1 MGWSWQ
7 QGNESALTW
16 LKNKSFCPYNGICSD
31 CNIWSARLAA
41 WSYPETYPEVSSIA
55 NMMSFGTDK
64 VSVYHDGGNC
74 TSIQARQWFYTA
86 RIANSPSPEWA
97 RSSRHNGLT
106 SRERVVGCGDETW
119 LDCYR

>member
-1 MGWSWQ
+1 MGLSWQ
-7 QGNESALTW
+7 QGLLSQGAIGRFLVDDALRRRT
-16 LKNKSFCPYNGICSD
+16 F
-31 CNIWSARLAA
+31 
-41 WSYPETYPEVSSIA
+41 E
-55 NMMSFGTDK
+55 TDK
-64 VSVYHDGGNC
+64 VSVYLDGGNC

-106 SRERVVGCGDETW
+106 SRERVVVCGDETW